1 MPVLSSEEFIR
12 YQAKNTHINIRES
25 INRNSS
31 NAFNH
36 GNITDVIQN
45 NLDPNNYIG
54 YLIIDNQIVAS
65 GFGDKENS
73 NSKYD
78 TIYLHTFAV
87 DSNYRGQGL
96 CQKIV
101 KEFIKKFGKNHIL
114 YLTVRTEK
122 DNENTSAIKCY
133 EKNDFIMLPSV
144 YRDHYDGKNN
154 AMIRLPTNSKNSI
167 RSRRRRKKTRNK
179 RK

>member
-1 MPVLSSEEFIR
+1 MPVLSSEDFIKL
-12 YQAKNTHINIRES
+12 QNKNHDLKVRES
-25 INRNSS
+25 INHNTSLS
-31 NAFNH
+31 FNH
-36 GNITDVIQN
+36 ETITDVVES
-45 NLDPNNYIG
+45 NLKENNYIG

-65 GFGDKENS
+65 GFGKKEPS

-78 TIYLHTFAV
+78 TIYLHTFSV
-87 DSNYRGQGL
+87 HSDYRGQGL

-101 KEFIKKFGKNHIL
+101 KEFIKKLGNCIL
-114 YLTVRTEK
+114 YLTVRTEPGK
-122 DNENTSAIKCY
+122 ENTSAIKCY

-154 AMIRLPTNSKNSI
+154 AMIRLPTSNKNSI
-167 RSRRRRKKTRNK
+167 RSRRRTKTRNK

>member
-154 AMIRLPTNSKNSI
+154 AMIRLPTNNI
-167 RSRRRRKKTRNK
+167 RKKKKTRNK